1 MKIALENRSSGP
13 DLILLDDDS
22 IIRDSWLLEAEAAGL
37 RLLALS
43 NDELIDEYLLD
54 PTTPIFIDFELGNEK
69 SGLEVANELKNR
81 GHAQI
86 VLISGY
92 ETLPTKTP
100 NYISATRGKA
110 WPTDLI
116 VTSTNANKREIK
128 E

>member
-1 MKIALENRSSGP
+1 MKTALEKRTSGP

-43 NDELIDEYLLD
+43 NDELLDEYLLD
-54 PTTPIFIDFELGNEK
+54 PTTPIFIDYELGNER
-69 SGLEVANELKNR
+69 SGLEVAKELKNR
-81 GHAQI
+81 GHSQI

-92 ETLPTKTP
+92 ESLPTKIP

-110 WPTDLI
+110 WPTDFI
-116 VTSTNANKREIK
+116 VTSTNANKWEIK